1 MRRQDEARAVRG
13 SRGLPPRL
21 TGRLVGRA
29 DALVSMVR
37 TLRARE
43 RLVAVTGAAGAGK
56 STLAAQACADRS
68 VRRAFREGI
77 AWLEAGRHQDP
88 AALLASLAHHLGLSD
103 AAAGFAAVE
112 QGREHLGPAL
122 RGRRLLIVVDNV
134 REQAPID
141 ALADLA
147 PTCTVLF
154 TTRVPELAAA
164 VKATEIQVGAFT
176 REQSLELL
184 GRCTGRDPA
193 ALPGTAGALCAQMGD
208 LPMGVALAGGVAS
221 YGRPF
226 HDALNA
232 IGRAPARAG
241 AGEGPDRAEDHDG
254 PAAAQEDQILF
265 RAIEAAIADLAQ
277 ADQRRYEQLA
287 VFAARGPFP
296 RDAAWALWQPG
307 LPDTGVDDLL
317 AELAERSLLT
327 ACGAD
332 SYRAHDLQY
341 DVLVAKMG
349 GNGLAAA
356 HARLLDGYRLRY
368 PAGWAASA
376 ADPYLAGQLA
386 GHLYD
391 AQLDDELR
399 AVLTDVRWIQA
410 RLTHGHA
417 YDLIADYGYAADP
430 LSRQIL
436 RTLRLSARSLSADPG
451 LLQAQL
457 ASRLLSHPDPGI
469 AAWAV
474 GLIQDVPGHGNG
486 GPPLALVARAPSLV
500 TTARK
505 QALTGHDGSVRGV
518 AVTPDGA
525 TAVSGGE
532 DGVVR
537 VWDLGGGCE
546 QATLAGHTDWV
557 RSVAVTHDGT
567 RAVSGSDDGSV
578 RVWDLKDGREQ
589 ASLAGHERPVW
600 SVAVTPDGSRAVSG
614 GEDGSVRVWDLKDGR
629 EQASL
634 AGHGRPVWSVAVTP
648 DGSRA
653 VSGGGDGSVRVWDL
667 KDGREQATFTGHTG
681 EVFAVAVTPDGSRA
695 VSSGGDGSV
704 RVWDL
709 KDSREETVL
718 TGHIGWVWSVA
729 VTPDGARAVSG
740 GEDASVRVWDLRT
753 GREETALTGHPRQV
767 FTVAVTPDG
776 TRAVSG
782 GGDGTVR
789 VWDLA
794 RRQPIFAGHVG
805 WVWSAAVTPDGARA
819 VTGGGD
825 GTVRL
830 WDLDT
835 GGELATL
842 TGAERPVWSVA
853 VTPDASRAVSG
864 GSDRMVRVWDLAA
877 GGAPTVFAGHSR
889 PVWSVAVTADGAT
902 AVSGGG
908 DGTVRIWDLATGR
921 ERSILAHAGEVFAV
935 AVTPDGAGAVSGGAD
950 GTVRVWDLMDG
961 RQRAVLPAQQGR
973 VWSVA
978 VTADGARA
986 VTGGADGTVRV
997 WDLKDG
1003 RKRAVLTGHAGQV
1016 FTVAVTP
1023 DGAYAVSGGEDASV
1037 RLWSLAAG
1045 SELARWIGEHPIIGL
1060 NLLAGQP
1067 LRIGVGQGLG
1077 PPGLLAVERPSGP
1090 AAIHAKH
1097 E

>member
-578 RVWDLKDGREQ
+578 RVWDLKDGRE
-589 ASLAGHERPVW
+589 
-600 SVAVTPDGSRAVSG
+600 
-614 GEDGSVRVWDLKDGR
+614 
-629 EQASL
+629 
-634 AGHGRPVWSVAVTP
+634 
-648 DGSRA
+648 
-653 VSGGGDGSVRVWDL
+653 
-667 KDGREQATFTGHTG
+667 
-681 EVFAVAVTPDGSRA
+681 
-695 VSSGGDGSV
+695 
-704 RVWDL
+704 
-709 KDSREETVL
+709 ETVL

>member
-1 MRRQDEARAVRG
+1 
-13 SRGLPPRL
+13 
-21 TGRLVGRA
+21 
-29 DALVSMVR
+29 MVR

-56 STLAAQACADRS
+56 STLASQACADRS

-112 QGREHLGPAL
+112 QGREQLGPAL

-134 REQAPID
+134 RERAPVD

-147 PTCTVLF
+147 PTGTVLF
-154 TTRVPELAAA
+154 TTRVPELAAV
-164 VKATEIQVGAFT
+164 VKATEIQVGAFS

-184 GRCTGRDPA
+184 GHCTGRDPA
-193 ALPGTAGALCAQMGD
+193 SLPGTAGALCALVGD

-226 HDALNA
+226 RDALNA
-232 IGRAPARAG
+232 IERAPARAG
-241 AGEGPDRAEDHDG
+241 ADEGPDRAQDHDR
-254 PAAAQEDQILF
+254 PAAAQEDPILF

-317 AELAERSLLT
+317 AELAGRSLLT

-341 DVLVAKMG
+341 DVLVAKLG
-349 GNGLAAA
+349 GDGLAAA

-368 PAGWAASA
+368 TGGWAASA

-430 LSRQIL
+430 LSRQVL
-436 RTLRLSARSLSADPG
+436 RTLRLAARSLSADPG

-532 DGVVR
+532 DGVAR
-537 VWDLGGGCE
+537 VWDLSGGCE
-546 QATLAGHTDWV
+546 QATLAGHTDWI

-589 ASLAGHERPVW
+589 ASLAGHE
-600 SVAVTPDGSRAVSG
+600 
-614 GEDGSVRVWDLKDGR
+614 
-629 EQASL
+629 
-634 AGHGRPVWSVAVTP
+634 RPVWSVAVTP

-709 KDSREETVL
+709 KDGREETVL

-842 TGAERPVWSVA
+842 TGTERPVWSLA

-908 DGTVRIWDLATGR
+908 DGTVRIWDLAAGR
-921 ERSILAHAGEVFAV
+921 ERSILAAHAGEVFAV

-950 GTVRVWDLMDG
+950 GTVRVWDLTDG
-961 RQRAVLPAQQGR
+961 RQRAVLPAQQGW

-1003 RKRAVLTGHAGQV
+1003 RGKAVLTGHAGRV
-1016 FTVAVTP
+1016 FSVAVTP

-1090 AAIHAKH
+1090 AARHAEH
-1097 E
+1097 ER

>member
-154 TTRVPELAAA
+154 TTRVSELAAA

-589 ASLAGHERPVW
+589 A
-600 SVAVTPDGSRAVSG
+600 
-614 GEDGSVRVWDLKDGR
+614 
-629 EQASL
+629 
-634 AGHGRPVWSVAVTP
+634 
-648 DGSRA
+648 
-653 VSGGGDGSVRVWDL
+653 
-667 KDGREQATFTGHTG
+667 TFTGHTG

-709 KDSREETVL
+709 TDGREETVL

-921 ERSILAHAGEVFAV
+921 ERSILGHAGEVFAV

>member
-1 MRRQDEARAVRG
+1 MRRQDEMGAVRG
-13 SRGLPPRL
+13 FRAAPPGLAA
-21 TGRLVGRA
+21 RLVGRP
-29 DALVSMVR
+29 DALAGIVR
-37 TLRARE
+37 TLRSRE
-43 RLVAVTGAAGAGK
+43 RFVAVTGVGGAGK

-68 VRRAFREGI
+68 VRRAFRDGI
-77 AWLEAGRHQDP
+77 AWLEACPRQDP
-88 AALLASLAHHLGLSD
+88 MALIASVANRVGLSD
-103 AAAGFAAVE
+103 AAVGFVAVE
-112 QGREHLGPAL
+112 QGREQLMRAL
-122 RGRRLLIVVDNV
+122 RSRRLLIVVDDV
-134 REQAPID
+134 RERPPLD
-141 ALADLA
+141 AFADL
-147 PTCTVLF
+147 PPSCTVLF
-154 TTRVPELAAA
+154 TTKLPELAAA
-164 VKATEIQVGAFT
+164 VKATEIQVGPFT
-176 REQSLELL
+176 REQALELL
-184 GRCTGRDPA
+184 GRCTARDPA
-193 ALPGTAGALCAQMGD
+193 ALPGTARALCAQLGE
-208 LPMGVALAGGVAS
+208 LPLGVALAGGVAAH
-221 YGRPF
+221 GRSF
-226 HDALNA
+226 EDVLNA
-232 IGRAPARAG
+232 FERTPARPG
-241 AGEGPDRAEDHDG
+241 ADEGPDRAQDDR
-254 PAAAQEDQILF
+254 PAPAQEYQILF
-265 RAIEAAIADLAQ
+265 RAIEAAIADLAE

-296 RDAAWALWQPG
+296 RDAARVLWQPG
-307 LPDTGVDDLL
+307 MPDARVDDLL
-317 AELAERSLLT
+317 AELADRSLLT
-327 ACGAD
+327 VCGAD
-332 SYRAHDLQY
+332 SYTAHDLQY
-341 DVLVAKMG
+341 DVLIDRLG
-349 GNGLAAA
+349 RDRLAAA

-368 PAGWAASA
+368 PAGWASSA

-386 GHLYD
+386 GQLHD
-391 AQLDDELR
+391 ALLDEELR
-399 AVLTDVRWIQA
+399 KVLIDVAWIEA
-410 RLTHGHA
+410 RLIHGHA
-417 YDLIADYGYAADP
+417 YDLIADYGYAGDP

-532 DGVVR
+532 DGVAR
-537 VWDLGGGCE
+537 VWDLSGGCE
-546 QATLAGHTDWV
+546 QATLAGHTDWI

-589 ASLAGHERPVW
+589 ASLAGHGRPVW

-709 KDSREETVL
+709 KDGREETVL

-842 TGAERPVWSVA
+842 TGTEQPVWSVA

-908 DGTVRIWDLATGR
+908 DGTVRIWDLAAGR
-921 ERSILAHAGEVFAV
+921 ERSILAAHAGEVYAV

-961 RQRAVLPAQQGR
+961 RQWAVLPAQQGR

-1003 RKRAVLTGHAGQV
+1003 RKQAVLTGHAGQV
-1016 FTVAVTP
+1016 FSVALTP

-1037 RLWSLAAG
+1037 RLWSLAAR

-1090 AAIHAKH
+1090 AA
-1097 E
+1097 

>member
-629 EQASL
+629 E
-634 AGHGRPVWSVAVTP
+634 
-648 DGSRA
+648 
-653 VSGGGDGSVRVWDL
+653 
-667 KDGREQATFTGHTG
+667 
-681 EVFAVAVTPDGSRA
+681 
-695 VSSGGDGSV
+695 
-704 RVWDL
+704 
-709 KDSREETVL
+709 ETVL

>member
-368 PAGWAASA
+368 PSGWAASA

-567 RAVSGSDDGSV
+567 RAVSGSD
-578 RVWDLKDGREQ
+578 
-589 ASLAGHERPVW
+589 
-600 SVAVTPDGSRAVSG
+600 
-614 GEDGSVRVWDLKDGR
+614 
-629 EQASL
+629 
-634 AGHGRPVWSVAVTP
+634 
-648 DGSRA
+648 
-653 VSGGGDGSVRVWDL
+653 
-667 KDGREQATFTGHTG
+667 
-681 EVFAVAVTPDGSRA
+681 
-695 VSSGGDGSV
+695 DGSV

-1067 LRIGVGQGLG
+1067 LRIGVGQGVG

-1090 AAIHAKH
+1090 AVRHAEH
-1097 E
+1097 ER

>member
-368 PAGWAASA
+368 PSGWAASA

-567 RAVSGSDDGSV
+567 RAVSGSD
-578 RVWDLKDGREQ
+578 
-589 ASLAGHERPVW
+589 
-600 SVAVTPDGSRAVSG
+600 
-614 GEDGSVRVWDLKDGR
+614 
-629 EQASL
+629 
-634 AGHGRPVWSVAVTP
+634 
-648 DGSRA
+648 
-653 VSGGGDGSVRVWDL
+653 
-667 KDGREQATFTGHTG
+667 
-681 EVFAVAVTPDGSRA
+681 
-695 VSSGGDGSV
+695 DGSV

>member
-578 RVWDLKDGREQ
+578 RVWDLKD
-589 ASLAGHERPVW
+589 
-600 SVAVTPDGSRAVSG
+600 
-614 GEDGSVRVWDLKDGR
+614 
-629 EQASL
+629 
-634 AGHGRPVWSVAVTP
+634 
-648 DGSRA
+648 
-653 VSGGGDGSVRVWDL
+653 
-667 KDGREQATFTGHTG
+667 
-681 EVFAVAVTPDGSRA
+681 
-695 VSSGGDGSV
+695 
-704 RVWDL
+704 
-709 KDSREETVL
+709 SREETVL